1 MRDFTV
7 EVMNLPEDHIY
18 GGKEVMLKAYIWE
31 HMETHVRAA
40 FEEKHI
46 KANNKAKLEELAK
59 TKPWQ
64 VVDVNFTYLDETENT
79 LLTELDVA
87 DRAKKTN
94 IHALKQIQKGPNPE
108 E

>member
-1 MRDFTV
+1 
-7 EVMNLPEDHIY
+7 
-18 GGKEVMLKAYIWE
+18 MLKAYIWE